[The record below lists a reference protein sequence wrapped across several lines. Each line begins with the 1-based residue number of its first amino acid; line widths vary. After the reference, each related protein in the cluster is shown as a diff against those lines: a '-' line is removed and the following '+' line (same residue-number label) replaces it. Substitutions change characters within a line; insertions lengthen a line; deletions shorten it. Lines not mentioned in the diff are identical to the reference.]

1 MTEQTRES
9 NEKQEGTMSKTQKSP
24 THRRPEETV
33 MVQSDV
39 VQSNTPDLTNGGL
52 KALLESVAQPILAV
66 TYWFDP
72 EPRSEPYPVT
82 IRFSGRRVD
91 AKGRLQQRDRFVQ
104 DETIEK
110 VIPGSGPVS
119 ITARVHD
126 INPGEWV
133 VTTQILGSAHS
144 THKARKQEKMPPI
157 EVHSP
162 SSIARLW
169 HGWAPI
175 VGSDEPVK
183 TCLIPFA
190 RVPGIIP
197 GIWGA
202 MVALG
207 MVVALVLQSLVI
219 SRVHLTVGPWWVVT
233 LGGIGVGILGAKV
246 WYIVLYRR
254 EHLRNGWCIQ
264 GFVTGATLTAAIL
277 LVVLR
282 IPVGFF
288 LDMTAPG
295 LLIAMAIGRIGCFFA
310 GCCGGPPTASR
321 WGVWSSDQRVGARRI
336 PTQLLELT
344 LALSLGIGSFV
355 VVLSHGPAGGA
366 ILVAALAAYTLVR
379 QGILHL
385 RAEPRKL
392 KVTGPITATLS
403 ALILV
408 VAIIFL
414 VR

>member
-1 MTEQTRES
+1 
-9 NEKQEGTMSKTQKSP
+9 MSKTQKSP

-33 MVQSDV
+33 MVQSDF
-39 VQSNTPDLTNGGL
+39 VQSNTPDLTNDGL

-72 EPRSEPYPVT
+72 EPRSESYPVT

-119 ITARVHD
+119 LTARVHD

-133 VTTQILGSAHS
+133 VTVQLLVSAQPK
-144 THKARKQEKMPPI
+144 HKARKQEDAPTK
-157 EVHSP
+157 VRSP
-162 SSIARLW
+162 GLIARLW

-175 VGSDEPVK
+175 AESGEPVK
-183 TCLIPFA
+183 TCLLPFA
-190 RVPGIIP
+190 RVPGILP
-197 GIWGA
+197 GVWA
-202 MVALG
+202 VMVVLG
-207 MVVALVLQSLVI
+207 MVVALMLQSLVI
-219 SRVHLTVGPWWVVT
+219 SRAHLAVGSWWIVT
-233 LGGIGVGILGAKV
+233 LGGSGVGIIGAKV

-254 EHLRNGWCIQ
+254 ERLIKGWCIQ
-264 GFVTGATLTAAIL
+264 GFVTGATLSAAIL

-282 IPVGFF
+282 IPVGIF

-344 LALSLGIGSFV
+344 LALSLGIGAFV
-355 VVLSHGPAGGA
+355 AVLSHGPAEGA
-366 ILVAALAAYTLVR
+366 FFVAALAAYTLVR

-385 RAEPRKL
+385 RAAPRKL
-392 KVTGPITATLS
+392 KITGPITVTLA

-408 VAIIFL
+408 VAIFFL